1 MVSESACVQ
10 IAMSGTGIA
19 VAAKQIMTQKAATE
33 KVYARRPSDGLL
45 CLQMNRRAIMNP
57 SDDLD
62 GRHFKNEELDEY
74 RRLIQIA
81 LGFV

>member
-1 MVSESACVQ
+1 
-10 IAMSGTGIA
+10 
-19 VAAKQIMTQKAATE
+19 
-33 KVYARRPSDGLL
+33 
-45 CLQMNRRAIMNP
+45 MNP

-62 GRHFKNEELDEY
+62 GRYFKNEELDEY

>member
-1 MVSESACVQ
+1 
-10 IAMSGTGIA
+10 
-19 VAAKQIMTQKAATE
+19 
-33 KVYARRPSDGLL
+33 
-45 CLQMNRRAIMNP
+45 MNP

-62 GRHFKNEELDEY
+62 RHFKNEELDEY

>member
-1 MVSESACVQ
+1 M
-10 IAMSGTGIA
+10 
-19 VAAKQIMTQKAATE
+19 
-33 KVYARRPSDGLL
+33 D
-45 CLQMNRRAIMNP
+45 P

>member
-1 MVSESACVQ
+1 ML
-10 IAMSGTGIA
+10 GG
-19 VAAKQIMTQKAATE
+19 
-33 KVYARRPSDGLL
+33 PSDGLL